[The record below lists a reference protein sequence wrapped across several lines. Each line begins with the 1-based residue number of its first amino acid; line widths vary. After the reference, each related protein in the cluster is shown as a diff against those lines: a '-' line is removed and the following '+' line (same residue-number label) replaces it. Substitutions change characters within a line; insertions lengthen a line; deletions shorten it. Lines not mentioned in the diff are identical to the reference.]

1 MIKNRVVIQ
10 RIVVWIVFMIGLKT
24 QASIV
29 EARYDLDDGLKRILQ
44 TVRTNGWVDLIKSSY
59 VIGDSSKSS
68 KDMNNNKA
76 KLDFFVENL
85 IDMRFDTIAVRD
97 RMYAIRQVYELIA
110 MTSRYYPTTSD
121 KERWSIR
128 LKALAWENSSWIGF

>member
-10 RIVVWIVFMIGLKT
+10 RIVVWIVFMIGLKA

-85 IDMRFDTIAVRD
+85 T
-97 RMYAIRQVYELIA
+97 
-110 MTSRYYPTTSD
+110 
-121 KERWSIR
+121 
-128 LKALAWENSSWIGF
+128 

>member
-10 RIVVWIVFMIGLKT
+10 RIVVWIVFMIGLKM
-24 QASIV
+24 QASII
-29 EARYDLDDGLKRILQ
+29 EARYELDDGLKRILQ

-85 IDMRFDTIAVRD
+85 T
-97 RMYAIRQVYELIA
+97 
-110 MTSRYYPTTSD
+110 
-121 KERWSIR
+121 
-128 LKALAWENSSWIGF
+128 